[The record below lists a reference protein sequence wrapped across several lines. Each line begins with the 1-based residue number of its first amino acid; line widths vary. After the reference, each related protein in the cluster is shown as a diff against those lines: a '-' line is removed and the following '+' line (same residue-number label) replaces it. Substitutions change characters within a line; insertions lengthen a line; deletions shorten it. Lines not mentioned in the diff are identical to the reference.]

1 MKFRHVPLTVLTVLA
16 GRRVL
21 IPVLAAAFVAIGA
34 GTAAAVIMAP
44 TDSSGMIH
52 GCWTNVAIN
61 GTHAFVLQDAGTS
74 CPKGTTAISWNA
86 SGQPGPAGPSGPSGP
101 AGPSGPS
108 GPPGLPGPTVTVT
121 QTGTATATSTSTG
134 PTARPDNQRN
144 TAIGF
149 GTLNCGQS
157 AQVTGINVG
166 DSNAWYEVNFPGC
179 TTITGAE
186 SLDVTLT
193 GGDVF
198 DMAVSDSTSNL
209 VTGVANFTT
218 QSAGDYFIHVY
229 EGANGTDGPFTLQ
242 LSVH

>member
-1 MKFRHVPLTVLTVLA
+1 MRVDEPQGEEHDMKFRHA
-16 GRRVL
+16 
-21 IPVLAAAFVAIGA
+21 
-34 GTAAAVIMAP
+34 
-44 TDSSGMIH
+44 
-52 GCWTNVAIN
+52 
-61 GTHAFVLQDAGTS
+61 
-74 CPKGTTAISWNA
+74 
-86 SGQPGPAGPSGPSGP
+86 
-101 AGPSGPS
+101 
-108 GPPGLPGPTVTVT
+108 
-121 QTGTATATSTSTG
+121 
-134 PTARPDNQRN
+134 
-144 TAIGF
+144 AIGF

-229 EGANGTDGPFTLQ
+229 EGANGTDSPFTGRNGLRTDAGVPGRRAMPDLGPFVPDRVN
-242 LSVH
+242 SVYLRSVLLNDRWQAEGG